1 MSATTGCD
9 TVTQSANS
17 AVTDTLARVLVVH
30 NHYQQPGGEDNV
42 FRAEAELL
50 RRRGHAVCEYTV
62 DNASIGAAPQA
73 RLAVETVWSAGSA
86 RRLGQVLREFR
97 PDVAH
102 FHNTF
107 PLISPAAYY
116 ACQSASVAVVQTL
129 HHYRWGC
136 PKATLY
142 RGGRVCEDCLGK
154 LVAWPGAVH
163 GCYRDSRAT
172 SAVIG
177 VMNATHRLLGTWQ
190 ARVNRYIAL
199 SQFQRSK
206 LMAAGLPGQRIAVK
220 GNFVDPDPGPSDCR
234 ESYLLYVGRLI
245 PEKGILTLLKAWRML
260 GEDVPL
266 KVVGDGALAGEVA
279 RAAAAIPGVE
289 WLGSR
294 TSAEVLDLM
303 GRAQAVIVPS
313 EWHEP
318 FGLVAIEA
326 FAKGTPVIAARAGAL
341 PEIVEHGHTGLLFA
355 RGSAE
360 DLSASVRWAAGHASD
375 LEAMGRAARQS
386 FERSYTSERNYASLI
401 GIYRQALVST
411 R

>member
-9 TVTQSANS
+9 TVTRSANS
-17 AVTDTLARVLVVH
+17 AATDTLARVLVVH
-30 NHYQQPGGEDNV
+30 NHYQQPGGEDRV
-42 FRAEAELL
+42 FRAEVELL
-50 RRRGHAVCEYTV
+50 RRRGHAVCVYTV
-62 DNASIGAAPQA
+62 DNATIGGGPRA
-73 RLAVETVWSAGSA
+73 RLALETVWSPGSA
-86 RRLGQVLREFR
+86 RKLGQVLREFR

-116 ACQSASVAVVQTL
+116 ACQSADVAVVQTL

-142 RGGRVCEDCLGK
+142 RDGRVCEDCLGK
-154 LVAWPGAVH
+154 LVAWPGALH

-177 VMNATHRLLGTWQ
+177 VMNATHSLLGTWQ
-190 ARVNRYIAL
+190 GRVSRYIAL

-206 LMAAGLPGQRIAVK
+206 LMAAGLPGPRIAVK
-220 GNFVDPDPGPSDCR
+220 GNFVDPDPGPGDCR

-245 PEKGILTLLKAWRML
+245 PEKGVLTLLKAWRKL
-260 GEDVPL
+260 GGEVPL
-266 KVVGDGALAGEVA
+266 KIVGDGVLAGGVA
-279 RAAAAIPGVE
+279 STAAAVPGVE

-294 TSAEVLDLM
+294 TSTEVLELM
-303 GRAQAVIVPS
+303 GRARALIVPS

-341 PEIVEHGHTGLLFA
+341 PEIVDHGHTGLLFT

-360 DLSASVRWAAGHASD
+360 DLLGAVRWAASHASD
-375 LEAMGRAARQS
+375 LTAMGRAARQK

-411 R
+411 P